1 MLSTRAKRPR
11 KDQKMVTISLTPGAV
26 RPRIFISR
34 GDVGRVVSFKIDDT
48 VSGYTVKLICEN
60 GEEIP
65 VTVSG
70 TNASFSVT
78 SDLSAEA
85 GMLKCKLQMTSG
97 DDVISSQMFYV
108 IVED

>member
-1 MLSTRAKRPR
+1 
-11 KDQKMVTISLTPGAV
+11 MVTISLTPGAV

-85 GMLKCKLQMTSG
+85 GTLKCKLQMTNG
-97 DDVISSQMFYV
+97 NDVVISSQMFFV
-108 IVED
+108 IVEDM

>member
-1 MLSTRAKRPR
+1 
-11 KDQKMVTISLTPGAV
+11 MVTISLTPGAV
-26 RPRIFISR
+26 RPRIFISK
-34 GDVGRVVSFKIDDT
+34 GDVGRTVSFKIDDT
-48 VSGYTVKLICEN
+48 VNGYTVKLICEN
-60 GEEIP
+60 GEEIL

-108 IVED
+108 IVEE